1 MEGQPGPNI
10 RCLSEEG
17 DEVINRRVALQ
28 SIGIAVLVGL
38 IGIGIY
44 FYAIKWTPRGGG
56 AERCDTPEVT
66 SCKPPFRCVL
76 VHAGH
81 GQPDH
86 HYCCT
91 EAKVIGADSDGRI
104 ITRCGT

>member
-1 MEGQPGPNI
+1 MEGQPRPNI
-10 RCLSEEG
+10 RCLSEGG
-17 DEVINRRVALQ
+17 DELINRRVALQ
-28 SIGIAVLVGL
+28 SIGIAVLLGL

-44 FYAIKWTPRGGG
+44 HYAIKWRPCGDW
-56 AERCDTPEVT
+56 AVRCDTSDVT
-66 SCKPPFRCVL
+66 CCKPPFTCVL

-104 ITRCGT
+104 TGCGN